1 MVVVYVSEEK
11 HGTVERKFTVPCFFV
26 VQDEAGCITKRKY
39 IYVCN
44 ESLKIR
50 KTKGGSYA
58 KEQKRRNDLHNN
70 DGHSNGLCND
80 ML

>member
-1 MVVVYVSEEK
+1 MLVKKARYSRTKVYCAVL
-11 HGTVERKFTVPCFFV
+11 FV
-26 VQDEAGCITKRKY
+26 VQDEAVCITKRKY

-58 KEQKRRNDLHNN
+58 KEQKRR
-70 DGHSNGLCND
+70 
-80 ML
+80 